1 MEPQSGEVNNLKKF
15 GTPFQA
21 KCLAAMLSDR
31 AFLERITDI
40 VSPDYFETDAHKW
53 VVKFV
58 SAYFP
63 TYRDIPT
70 MSVFH
75 CEVMKIQDAV
85 MQIAVKEQIKA
96 AYNEIAHAKDLTYV
110 KEQFLAF
117 CRNQKLKNAIWA
129 SQVLLK
135 EGDYD
140 GIWHAINEASKA
152 GMERNSGHDYLAE
165 MDQRM
170 SAMAREVVK
179 TNWSIIDTHL
189 DGGLGKGELGFVVAP
204 AGSGKS
210 WFLARLGAE
219 AMLQGKN
226 VMHFTMELN
235 EKYVGLRYDA
245 IFTGVAFQEVR
256 KNQPIIQKK
265 LDEIKAKGCGK
276 LFIKYFPTKTA
287 SAATLKMHIDRL
299 QLVTGVKID
308 FVVVDYA
315 DLLRPFM
322 QERNSNSYNEA
333 GNVYEEL
340 RSMLGELQV
349 PGWTASQANRG
360 VHEEEI
366 IEAMGVADSY
376 RKIMTGDFIL
386 SLSRKKEDKE
396 QGTGRIYVM
405 KNRFG
410 PDGMWYPCSFD
421 ASIGKVEIF
430 EKNSVE
436 GAEILARVKSAEER
450 MKEMF
455 GKRFN
460 QIQKDKDGQS

>member
-1 MEPQSGEVNNLKKF
+1 M
-15 GTPFQA
+15 
-21 KCLAAMLSDR
+21 
-31 AFLERITDI
+31 
-40 VSPDYFETDAHKW
+40 
-53 VVKFV
+53 
-58 SAYFP
+58 
-63 TYRDIPT
+63 
-70 MSVFH
+70 
-75 CEVMKIQDAV
+75 
-85 MQIAVKEQIKA
+85 
-96 AYNEIAHAKDLTYV
+96 
-110 KEQFLAF
+110 
-117 CRNQKLKNAIWA
+117 
-129 SQVLLK
+129 LK

-152 GMERNSGHDYLAE
+152 GIERDLGHEYLTEME
-165 MDQRM
+165 QRM

-179 TNWSIIDTHL
+179 TNWPMIDIL
-189 DGGLGKGELGFVVAP
+189 MDGGLGKGELGFIVAP

-210 WFLARLGAE
+210 WLLARIGAE
-219 AMLQGKN
+219 AMKQGKN

-245 IFTGVAFQEVR
+245 IFSGIAFQDVR
-256 KNQPIIQKK
+256 KNQPIIKQK
-265 LDEIKAKGCGK
+265 LDEIKSKGCGK

-299 QLVTGVKID
+299 QLITGVKID
-308 FVVVDYA
+308 LVVVDYA

-322 QERNSNSYNEA
+322 QERNSNSYSEA

-421 ASIGKVEIF
+421 ASMGKVEIY

-436 GAEILARVKSAEER
+436 GAEIMAKVKSAEER
-450 MKEMF
+450 MKDMF

-460 QIQKDKDGQS
+460 QIQKEKDGQS